1 VNDRDII
8 QEPAGSPKRTP
19 FATTQFADH
28 PAKQNLFAT
37 TQFTQFASHASN
49 ALSTSYLT
57 LIMSINTDTEEPLY
71 AIQEEGGVPS
81 TMDAVP
87 VESVLSLSTIDK
99 NLKPCKVV
107 LDMQV
112 MHAMQSTDSTS
123 EVPHSEPPPDGSSA
137 TDVSNTSSWI
147 SNLLAPGGLSVF
159 TATCTVFN
167 TTGASLYMPWAFAQ
181 GGTLL
186 TSIVLGA
193 VLLQAYITASI
204 LLEASARAQALD
216 LLKTDGSLPRQ
227 YTLKI
232 RNRKYEVS
240 LLTKIFLGKSGNIF
254 FSVTTLT
261 SMYGFLW
268 AFCTIFA
275 NAFADKFPLGD
286 VQDGGYKIYI
296 ATFIVII
303 VPMACTSITEQ
314 QWIQMAF
321 VTARIVMVILMVG
334 TVVAAYGADEPHFGS
349 QEGPVDDI
357 PLAKPLNI
365 VQVTMT
371 CIFACSIQALVPT
384 MADETRSKTELNKVF
399 GAAAT
404 SSYVSNL
411 LLGILF
417 ALFFGQDQP
426 DSSNLNWVNYHGG
439 TGEAE
444 PAAWTAAISGYIVL
458 SAAISVAPLYSLISI
473 TTGGTLMGYVYGDR
487 VHEVEQDWRIRTVFR
502 LLASIPPA
510 FGALFLSDFSVIAKY
525 TGIFTI
531 FSFTVCPAL
540 LALSSHE
547 CMKKKNLPLTTY
559 YSSYFSSRFW
569 SYGLLLIS
577 AAVIG
582 GVACEWF
589 I

>member
-1 VNDRDII
+1 M
-8 QEPAGSPKRTP
+8 
-19 FATTQFADH
+19 
-28 PAKQNLFAT
+28 
-37 TQFTQFASHASN
+37 
-49 ALSTSYLT
+49 STSK
-57 LIMSINTDTEEPLY
+57 DTEEPLY
-71 AIQEEGGVPS
+71 ETQEKGGVPS
-81 TMDAVP
+81 TMDAVS
-87 VESVLSLSTIDK
+87 VEIDLSPPSIDK
-99 NLKPCKVV
+99 KIV
-107 LDMQV
+107 LDTKV
-112 MHAMQSTDSTS
+112 MHAMQSTDNAS
-123 EVPHSEPPPDGSSA
+123 EMTDSEPTPDGISA
-137 TDVSNTSSWI
+137 TDVSNTSSWT
-147 SNLLAPGGLSVF
+147 SNVLAPGGLSIF

-167 TTGASLYMPWAFAQ
+167 TSGASLYIPWAFGQ

-193 VLLQAYITASI
+193 VLLQAYITASF

-216 LLKTDGSLPRQ
+216 LLRTDGSLPRQ

-232 RNRKYEVS
+232 RDRKYEVS
-240 LLTKIFLGKSGNIF
+240 LLTKIFLGKAGTIF
-254 FSVTTLT
+254 FSLTTLT

-268 AFCTIFA
+268 AFCTIFG

-286 VQDGGYKIYI
+286 AQDGGYKIYI
-296 ATFIVII
+296 AMFMVVI
-303 VPMACTSITEQ
+303 VPMACTSITDQ

-334 TVVAAYGADEPHFGS
+334 TVAAAYGADKPHFGS
-349 QEGPVDDI
+349 QVGPVNDI
-357 PLAKPLNI
+357 PLAKASNI

-384 MADETRSKTELNKVF
+384 MADETRSKTGLTQVF
-399 GAAAT
+399 GAAAI

-417 ALFFGQDQP
+417 ALFFGHDQP

-439 TGEAE
+439 TGGAE
-444 PAAWTAAISGYIVL
+444 PPAAWTAAISGYIVL

-531 FSFTVCPAL
+531 LSFTVCPAL
-540 LALSSHE
+540 LALSSRE
-547 CMKKKNLPLTTY
+547 RMKKKHLPLTTY
-559 YSSYFSSRFW
+559 YSSYYSSRFW
-569 SYGLLLIS
+569 CYGLLLIS

-582 GVACEWF
+582 GVACEW
-589 I
+589 II